1 MTTFFQTLPPL
12 RQLIGEEKAEYEKR
26 LEEQRRTGQAQG
38 RYCHIITL

>member
-26 LEEQRRTGQAQG
+26 LEEPFVVQFRSKYWTFRL
-38 RYCHIITL
+38 I